1 MNRNREKALSLSRV
15 LIKTL
20 LLSAL
25 TLGIVY
31 VFHVGP
37 YLENTLA
44 EYYLEI
50 RDDLG
55 LETDLEGELEKI
67 RSDMARLQEEE
78 KYWMQEEKA
87 MEDAEKLKIIQKSNM
102 SPEQLIFLKGLKE
115 EEIRMIME
123 KRKEEGLAKAEKEK
137 SQ

>member
-1 MNRNREKALSLSRV
+1 MTKPMTKAK
-15 LIKTL
+15 IKKK
-20 LLSAL
+20 
-25 TLGIVY
+25 
-31 VFHVGP
+31 
-37 YLENTLA
+37 
-44 EYYLEI
+44 
-50 RDDLG
+50 
-55 LETDLEGELEKI
+55 LEKI

-102 SPEQLIFLKGLKE
+102 SSEQLIFLKGLKE

-137 SQ
+137 KNTADNPVG

>member
-1 MNRNREKALSLSRV
+1 MTKPMTKAK
-15 LIKTL
+15 IKKK
-20 LLSAL
+20 
-25 TLGIVY
+25 
-31 VFHVGP
+31 
-37 YLENTLA
+37 
-44 EYYLEI
+44 
-50 RDDLG
+50 
-55 LETDLEGELEKI
+55 LEKI

-137 SQ
+137 KNTADNAVS